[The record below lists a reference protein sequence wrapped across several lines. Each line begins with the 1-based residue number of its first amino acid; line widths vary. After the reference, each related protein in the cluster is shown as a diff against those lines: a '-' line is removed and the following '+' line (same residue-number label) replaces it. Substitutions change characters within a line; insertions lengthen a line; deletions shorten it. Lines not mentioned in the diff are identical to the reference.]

1 MAKANFGV
9 LGLGRFGT
17 SVALT
22 LTQEGKHVLAIDSDE
37 AKVDAVKDYVTFA
50 KQADST
56 DKDAL
61 IEAGITNCDAVVVA
75 IGKDIDSSIL
85 ATLNL
90 KELGIKYVVAKATSE
105 QHGKLLS
112 KIGADRVVFP
122 EADTGKRLA
131 WQLMSSDVL
140 EFIELSPL
148 YAVKEVNVPKP
159 FVNKSIKQLHVSS
172 EFNVLVLAI
181 NRGTER
187 TIVPSTGTK
196 FREDDKVTIVGKT
209 EDVKHF
215 AEHFRMK

>member
-22 LTQEGKHVLAIDSDE
+22 LTQEGKHVLAIDIDE

-90 KELGIKYVVAKATSE
+90 KELGVKYVVAKATSE

-148 YAVKEVNVPKP
+148 YAVKDVNVPKP
-159 FVNKSIKQLHVSS
+159 FVNKSIRQLHVGS

>member
-22 LTQEGKHVLAIDSDE
+22 LTQEGKHVLAIDIDE
-37 AKVDAVKDYVTFA
+37 AKVDAVKDHVTFA

-61 IEAGITNCDAVVVA
+61 IEAGITNCDAVIVA
-75 IGKDIDSSIL
+75 IGKNIDSSIL

-90 KELGIKYVVAKATSE
+90 KELGVKYVVAKATSE

-148 YAVKEVNVPKP
+148 YAVKDVNVPKP

-181 NRGTER
+181 NKGTER

-196 FREDDKVTIVGKT
+196 FREDDKITIVGKT

-215 AEHFRMK
+215 ADHFKLK

>member
-22 LTQEGKHVLAIDSDE
+22 LTQEGKHVLAMDIDE

-90 KELGIKYVVAKATSE
+90 KELGVKYVVAKATSE

-159 FVNKSIKQLHVSS
+159 FVNKTIKQLHVSS

-181 NRGTER
+181 NRGEER

-215 AEHFRMK
+215 AEHFRIK